1 MYKTVGMLR
10 NILHFHQKATD
21 AVTPSGDKKSKITWN
36 DIRDNMGEA
45 NGVIHAVTSMKFLD
59 PAQYDEAKMEGEF
72 VAIQKRIDDRFA
84 QLIDE

>member
-1 MYKTVGMLR
+1 MHKTVGMLK

-36 DIRDNMGEA
+36 DIRENMGEA

-59 PAQYDEAKMEGEF
+59 PNQLNKEAMEVEF
-72 VAIQKRIDDRFA
+72 NAIQKRIDDKFA
-84 QLIDE
+84 QLIEE